1 MTTIAVK
8 TGIDIVEIRRIET
21 LINTHGDK
29 FLNKV
34 FTEHEQEYCDSAAN
48 VSEKYAGRFA
58 AKEAIRKA
66 LQPFTNA
73 TYMPFLDIEILPD
86 EFGLPQVTIDTHISF
101 RQPFSNISISI
112 SHERQ
117 YAIANA
123 IVQ

>member
-1 MTTIAVK
+1 MTRGMK
-8 TGIDIVEIRRIET
+8 TGIDIVEIQRIDL

-34 FTEHEQEYCDSAAN
+34 FTASEQNYCDTAAN
-48 VSEKYAGRFA
+48 ASEKYAGRFA

-73 TYMPFLDIEILPD
+73 TYLPFLDIEILPD
-86 EFGLPQVTIDTHISF
+86 KFGLPQVTIDTSISF
-101 RQPFSNISISI
+101 RQPFSDISISI

>member
-1 MTTIAVK
+1 MAFGMK
-8 TGIDIVEIRRIET
+8 TGIDIVEVQRIDT
-21 LINTHGDK
+21 LIKTHRDK

-34 FTEHEQEYCDSAAN
+34 FTEDEQKYCETAAN

-73 TYMPFLDIEILPD
+73 SYLPFLDIEILPD
-86 EFGLPQVTIDTHISF
+86 EFGLPHVTIDTNISF
-101 RQPFSNISISI
+101 HHPFSDISISI
-112 SHERQ
+112 SHERK